1 MFRVILLGT
10 LLAFLSHAQ
19 TAQQLPPAASGQ
31 VNFTTHVQ
39 PILQARCYACHGEQ
53 LQLRKLRL
61 DRRADAIRGGESGIP
76 AIVPGDSAN
85 SLLIRYV
92 AAIDPDVVMPPEGDK
107 LTPDQ
112 VGLLRAWIDQGAAY
126 PAGAA
131 EVLSE
136 SARPASGRSSDRSS
150 DHWAFQPVRRPRVP
164 QVSDT
169 EWVRN
174 PIDAFVTAKLEHRG
188 WKPSAPAKPR
198 ALLRR
203 LYLDLI
209 GLPPALEEQAALLKD
224 PSPENFD
231 RLVDDLLRRPGYGE
245 RWARH
250 WLDLVRYAETN
261 GYERD
266 AAKPHVWRYRD
277 YVIRAF
283 NDDKRYDQ
291 FIVEQLAGDEVDDV
305 SPETLIALGYNR
317 LGPWDDEPAD
327 FAQDRFDQLDDIVTT
342 TSQVFLG
349 MTLGCARCHNHKF
362 DPLTARDYYGMVAI
376 FDGLV
381 RPQTGRTEHDLPLG
395 SRLELDQIAA
405 IESQIAPFA
414 EQIEALKRSHWPAFL
429 RSGKSTLD
437 EESVKAFLA
446 DASQRTPEQERLVK
460 RNRGRLK
467 SEAGE
472 NLPDEL
478 TSKIAGLEQ
487 AIAPLRESMPDLS
500 RGYFLHEPSPE
511 PPPTHL
517 LLRGSAHNRGPETSP
532 AVPVVLADAQPRFP
546 SPRQTSLRRLTLA
559 HWIANPDNPLTA
571 RVIVNRIWQHHFGEG
586 LVRTPSN
593 FGKIG
598 ELPTHPELLD
608 WLASWFIDNGWS
620 LKKLHRLILTSNSYR
635 MSKQWNAEYG
645 AEDPESRLLWRVPY
659 TRLEVEPVRDS
670 MLAVTGRLNRK
681 MYGPSMLPA
690 ISEAALA
697 GHSDPDKIWKPS
709 PEDEASR
716 RTIYAFIKRSMV
728 IPMLEVLDLCDTTR
742 STAKRTVTS
751 VAPQA
756 LTLFNGDFVN
766 EQARYFAERLVWEVG
781 LDPEKQIER
790 AYLLAFARPPTR
802 LEQGRMTAFLSREAA
817 AWIAEPSGRPR
828 DPAMARRHATGQMCR
843 VILNLNEFVYTD

>member
-1 MFRVILLGT
+1 MLRAILLAT
-10 LLAFLSHAQ
+10 LLAGLSQAQ
-19 TAQQLPPAASGQ
+19 TAKQLPPAASLQ
-31 VNFTTHVQ
+31 VDFTTHIQ
-39 PILQARCYACHGEQ
+39 PILKTRCYTCHGEQ

-61 DRRADAIRGGESGIP
+61 DRRADAIRGGESGVP

-92 AAIDPDVVMPPEGDK
+92 AGLDPDLVMPPEGDK
-107 LTPDQ
+107 LTPDD

-126 PAGAA
+126 PGDAA
-131 EVLSE
+131 ELSSE
-136 SARPASGRSSDRSS
+136 SARPAS
-150 DHWAFQPVRRPRVP
+150 DHWAFQPVRRPSVP
-164 QVSDT
+164 AVRSKT
-169 EWVRN
+169 WVRN
-174 PIDAFVTAKLEHRG
+174 PIDAFVLAKLEQRG
-188 WKPSAPAKPR
+188 WRPSDPAKPR

-209 GLPPALEEQAALLKD
+209 GLPPTLEEQQALLKD
-224 PSPENFD
+224 PSPESFD
-231 RLVDDLLRRPGYGE
+231 RLVGDLLQRPGYGE

-250 WLDLVRYAETN
+250 WFDLVRYAETN

-266 AAKPHVWRYRD
+266 NAKPHVWRYRD

-283 NDDKRYDQ
+283 NNDKPYDR
-291 FIVEQLAGDEVDDV
+291 FIVEQLAGDEMEDV

-349 MTLGCARCHNHKF
+349 LTLGCARCHNHKF

-381 RPQTGRTEHDLPLG
+381 RPQNGRTELDLPLG
-395 SRLELDQIAA
+395 SRAELDEVAA
-405 IESQIAPFA
+405 IESRISPFE
-414 EQIEALKRSHWPAFL
+414 EQIDALKRSYWPAFL
-429 RSGKSTLD
+429 RSGKSELD
-437 EESVKAFLA
+437 EESVKAFLT
-446 DASQRTPEQERLVK
+446 DAGKRTAEQERLVK
-460 RNRGRLK
+460 RNSGRLK
-467 SEAGE
+467 SEAGK
-472 NLPDEL
+472 NLPEEL
-478 TSKIAGLEQ
+478 KRKIAELKEAIAGLRKS
-487 AIAPLRESMPDLS
+487 IPDLP
-500 RGYFLHEPSPE
+500 RGYFLHEPTPE
-511 PPPTHL
+511 PPATHL
-517 LLRGSAHNRGPETSP
+517 LIRGSAHNPGPEVSP
-532 AVPVVLADAQPRFP
+532 AVPAVLAAEQPRFP
-546 SPRQTSLRRLTLA
+546 DPRRTSLRRLTLA
-559 HWIANPDNPLTA
+559 RWIADPSNPLTA
-571 RVIVNRIWQHHFGEG
+571 RVIVNRVWQHHFGEG

-608 WLASWFIDNGWS
+608 WLAAWFIDNGWS
-620 LKKLHRLILTSNSYR
+620 LKKLHRLILTSNTYR
-635 MSKQWNAEYG
+635 MSKQWNAQYG

-659 TRLEVEPVRDS
+659 TRLEVEAVRDS

-681 MYGPSMLPA
+681 MYGPSMLPPIPA
-690 ISEAALA
+690 AALA
-697 GHSDPDKIWKPS
+697 GHSDPDKIWKAS
-709 PEDEASR
+709 EEDEASR

-742 STAKRTVTS
+742 STAKRAVTS

-756 LTLFNGDFVN
+756 LTLFNGDFVT
-766 EQARYFAERLVWEVG
+766 EQTRYFAERLVWEVG

-790 AYLLAFARPPTR
+790 AYSLALARPPTA
-802 LEQGRMTAFLSREAA
+802 LERARMTAFLNREAA
-817 AWIAEPSGRPR
+817 AWIREPSGRPR
-828 DPAMARRHATGQMCR
+828 DSAMARRHATEQMCR